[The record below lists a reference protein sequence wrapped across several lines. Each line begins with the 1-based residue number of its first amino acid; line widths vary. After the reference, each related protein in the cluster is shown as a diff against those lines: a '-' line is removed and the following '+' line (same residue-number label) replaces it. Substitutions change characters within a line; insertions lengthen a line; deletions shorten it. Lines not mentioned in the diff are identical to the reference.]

1 MTRRHHGFTLIEL
14 MIVVAI
20 IGILAAVAIPAFLR
34 YVQKSKTIEA
44 ENNIRKIYDGEV
56 AYYQDERATLGGTYV
71 TRAFTNAGPSPAT
84 IPPSGTKGG
93 TAASFDGDDWKRI
106 SFAVDGPVLYM
117 YRVSAGGT
125 GTTSSFTA
133 NAIGN
138 QDGDSNYSTFLRTG
152 AVDASGNII
161 GGGGLY
167 KANELE

>member
-1 MTRRHHGFTLIEL
+1 MLKSKHGFTLIEL

-56 AYYQDERATLGGTYV
+56 AYYQDEKATIGGTYT

-84 IPPSGTKGG
+84 VPPTGTKGG
-93 TAASFDGDDWKRI
+93 TAASFEGDEWKRI
-106 SFAVDGPVLYM
+106 SFSVDGPVLYM
-117 YRVSAGGT
+117 YRVTAGGT

-133 NAIGN
+133 NAIGD
-138 QDGDSNYSTFLRTG
+138 QDGDGTYSTFLRTG
-152 AVDASGNII
+152 SIDASGNIQ

-167 KANELE
+167 KVN